1 MLKKP
6 LAVIRRDIIASTGPT
21 IYGLNRMDKVVSPK
35 GERFAFLG
43 VSDGVAYLERE
54 DKTTGD
60 PIHEVDSEQFAIWK
74 KLRQEA

>member
-21 IYGLNRMDKVVSPK
+21 IYGIKRMDKVASPK

-54 DKTTGD
+54 DKTRGET
-60 PIHEVDSEQFAIWK
+60 ILEVDSEEFGAWK
-74 KLRQEA
+74 KA